1 LKYGQVEAAEPD
13 TPVVTAVR
21 LVSAEP
27 EVTTQSKQ
35 LLQNLDANIQFVLAG
50 RGHVISH
57 TLVAQ
62 AWGVVHM

>member
-21 LVSAEP
+21 LVSADP
-27 EVTTQSKQ
+27 EVTTQCAQ
-35 LLQNLDANIQFVLAG
+35 LQQIQVVSILYVLAG
-50 RGHVISH
+50 RGHAIKH
-57 TLVAQ
+57 TLVVQ